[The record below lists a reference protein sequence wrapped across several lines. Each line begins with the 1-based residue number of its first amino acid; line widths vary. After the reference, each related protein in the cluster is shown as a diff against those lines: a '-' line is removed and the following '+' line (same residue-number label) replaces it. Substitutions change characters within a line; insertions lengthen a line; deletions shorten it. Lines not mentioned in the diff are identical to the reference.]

1 MCTNA
6 VCGSKVMT
14 RRLEPTPERV
24 FLFIWRDERLIDHS
38 KNTRGG
44 QLNYFAEVIVT
55 AGLLVAELALSY
67 LTDAESGDVF
77 TYFISGSVGGIP
89 QADRI

>member
-1 MCTNA
+1 M
-6 VCGSKVMT
+6 GQISQ
-14 RRLEPTPERV
+14 R
-24 FLFIWRDERLIDHS
+24 S
-38 KNTRGG
+38 RGG